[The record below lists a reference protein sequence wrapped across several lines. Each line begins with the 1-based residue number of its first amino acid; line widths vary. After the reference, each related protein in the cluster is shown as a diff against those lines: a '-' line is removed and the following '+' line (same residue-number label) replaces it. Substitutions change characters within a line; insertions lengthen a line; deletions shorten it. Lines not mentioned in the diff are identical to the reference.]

1 MNAASPPGHLSPS
14 HSVFTDRVTRVS
26 GVLVVAYLVATV
38 APMAMYARAT
48 SHTLPLVAHL
58 LALIGTAAVL
68 TARRPWTRPVRD
80 WLPLI
85 VGPFLY
91 IELRWLIAGFG
102 VPHADARVQGWESV
116 LFADNPS
123 ATWALAMPVRWMSE
137 VLHVAYASYYLIVYL
152 PPAVLY
158 IRRRRTDFAATMLAL
173 TIVYGLCFLTYLF
186 FPVDGP
192 RFLIGPAAAPDG
204 PMRTFVLQLLDAGSS
219 RGTAFPSSHV
229 AASVVASLAALRFQR
244 PVGIIVST
252 LTIGLALATVYGGF
266 HYAVDA
272 LAGSMVGVTAWLLA
286 SALCRAMSTPGEQ
299 SANAA

>member
-1 MNAASPPGHLSPS
+1 MNAAPPPGHLSPS
-14 HSVFTDRVTRVS
+14 HTVFIDRVTRVA
-26 GVLVVAYLVATV
+26 GGLVAAYLVATV
-38 APMAMYARAT
+38 APMVMYARAT
-48 SHTLPLVAHL
+48 SHSLPLVAHL

-68 TARRPWTRPVRD
+68 TVRQPWTRPVRD

-102 VPHADARVQGWESV
+102 IPHADTLVQGWESA
-116 LFADNPS
+116 LFAGNPS
-123 ATWALAMPVRWMSE
+123 ATWAPAMPVRWMSE
-137 VLHVAYASYYLIVYL
+137 VLHAAYASYYLIVYL
-152 PPAVLY
+152 PPAVLWL
-158 IRRRRTDFAATMLAL
+158 RRKRTAFATTMLAL

-192 RFLIGPAAAPDG
+192 RYLIGPAAAPEG
-204 PMRTFVLQLLDAGSS
+204 PMRAFVLRLLDEGSS

-229 AASVVASLAALRFQR
+229 AASVVASLAALRSQR
-244 PVGIIVST
+244 PVGIAASIMTV
-252 LTIGLALATVYGGF
+252 GLALATVYGGF

-272 LAGSMVGVTAWLLA
+272 LAGFVVGLTAWLLA
-286 SALCRAMSTPGEQ
+286 RSLCRALSTPGEQ